1 MLPTMVC
8 EAAACERARSTVGD
22 NQMKNL
28 GAIAQLT
35 VALVL
40 CVGCSDTTFSVNN
53 SAPGAAILSPEDGY
67 STSVGE
73 EISFRGQVT
82 DRATASVELTVVW
95 SSSRDGTLLEGNADS
110 SGITQ
115 FLRSDLTEGGHTI
128 TLRVVDGD
136 GSSDTDQVLITVGL
150 PGDDDDS
157 AVGDDDDTVVSDD
170 DDSAVGDDDDSA
182 VGDDDDTVGD
192 DDDSTPP
199 PANNPPSA
207 PGVSIAPSS
216 PGITDSLE
224 CSISVASIDPES
236 DPVSYDFAF
245 TVGGSPTAHT
255 LVGGSLS
262 STLTVPS
269 VDTANGQQWTCTV
282 TPHDGYQYGAS
293 GSDVVTV
300 TGPCTDLNGDCIPDL
315 VFSNSW
321 DGTYYEVDSY
331 VYYGISGVAGI
342 DYSTSQRTELPTMGS
357 KGNVIA
363 DLDNDGYPDIVFANE
378 RDDSPGSLTST
389 DCINHGTNC
398 GPIYN
403 IDSYIYWGS
412 PSGYSVSDRTGLP
425 TVGSRAVDAGDIN
438 NDGYL
443 DLVFA
448 NTSDGSNHIIASY
461 IYYGSATGFSTS
473 NYDALTTIGA
483 HDVKLAHLNGDSYLD
498 LAVATFR
505 SGLNYELNSY
515 VFWGSSGGFNV
526 NNRVEVPTEG
536 ATGVDVGDLDS
547 DGYVDLVFSNSC
559 NNGTCSDPTLV
570 TEQTCTTAGETWTRD
585 LGPGNCYINSYI
597 YWNSGSSPFFSET
610 DRMLLPTQG
619 SWGVSVGDVN
629 SDSDLDIVFA
639 NRFIYGSGY
648 EINSFVYRGDPN
660 GDYSLQSRDVLPTA
674 GAWASAIGYLDRDG
688 EVDIVF
694 ANRRAGSSTLVD
706 SYVYWGAAANF
717 SASSPV
723 TALPTIG
730 AADVS
735 ISGL

>member
-1 MLPTMVC
+1 MVC
-8 EAAACERARSTVGD
+8 EATACEGARVGSGD
-22 NQMKNL
+22 SEMKHSASITL
-28 GAIAQLT
+28 LLIT
-35 VALVL
+35 LVL
-40 CVGCSDTTFSVNN
+40 SLGCSDTTFSVNN

-82 DRATASVELTVVW
+82 DRATAAVDLTVVW
-95 SSSRDGTLLEGNADS
+95 SSSRDGTLLEGNADLD
-110 SGITQ
+110 GITE

-136 GSSDTDQVLITVGL
+136 GSSDTDQVQITVGL
-150 PGDDDDS
+150 GDDDDSLGDDDDS
-157 AVGDDDDTVVSDD
+157 ALGDDD
-170 DDSAVGDDDDSA
+170 DDSALGDDDDSA
-182 VGDDDDTVGD
+182 LGDD

-199 PANNPPSA
+199 PTNNPPGA
-207 PGVSIAPSS
+207 PGVSISPSS
-216 PGITDSLE
+216 PTSSDSLV
-224 CSISVASIDPES
+224 CSISTASIDPES

-255 LVGGSLS
+255 LTGGNAS

-269 VDTANGQQWTCTV
+269 ADTSSGQQWTCTV
-282 TPHDGYQYGAS
+282 TPHDGLQSGQS
-293 GSDVVTV
+293 GSDTVTV
-300 TGPCTDLNGDCIPDL
+300 TGACTDLNGDCLPDL

-321 DGTYYEVDSY
+321 DGTNYEVNSY
-331 VYYGISGVAGI
+331 IYWGISGVAGM
-342 DYSTSQRTELPTMGS
+342 DYSSSQRLELPTMGS

-378 RDDSPGSLTST
+378 RNNSA
-389 DCINHGTNC
+389 
-398 GPIYN
+398 IYH

-412 PSGYSVSDRTGLP
+412 ASGYSVSDRTGLP
-425 TVGSRAVDAGDIN
+425 TVGARAVDAGDIN
-438 NDGYL
+438 NDGFL

-448 NTSDGSNHIIASY
+448 NTWDGSNYIIDSY
-461 IYYGSATGFSTS
+461 IYYGSASGFSTS
-473 NYDALTTIGA
+473 NYAALTTIGA
-483 HDVKLAHLNGDSYLD
+483 HDVKLVDLNADGYLD

-505 SGLNYELNSY
+505 NGGNYLLNSY
-515 VFWGSSGGFNV
+515 VFWGSANGFSV
-526 NNRVEVPTEG
+526 GNRIELSTIG
-536 ATGVDVGDLDS
+536 ATGVDSGDFDS
-547 DGYVDLVFSNSC
+547 DGDVDLVFSNSC
-559 NNGTCSDPTLV
+559 QGLGT
-570 TEQTCTTAGETWTRD
+570 
-585 LGPGNCYINSYI
+585 LGPTDCEINSYI
-597 YWNSGSSPFFSET
+597 YWNSGTSPFYSET
-610 DRMLLPTQG
+610 DQMLLPTRG

-639 NRFIYGSGY
+639 NRFIYGAPPLGY

-674 GAWASAIGYLDRDG
+674 GAWASAIGDLDRDG

-694 ANRRAGSSTLVD
+694 ANRRAGSTTFVD

-717 SASSPV
+717 SSSSPL

-730 AADVS
+730 ASDVS